1 MNGARILQ
9 AINGRAMYTLALP
22 HRQLP
27 DGLYRP
33 RKAMAPMR
41 RRRKAVPVADPRSM
55 TQEAILAL
63 EADLPEEPLAVRPTL
78 EESRRWLEEQVWS
91 LPVLDGRSAEEILGY
106 GDDGLCG

>member
-1 MNGARILQ
+1 
-9 AINGRAMYTLALP
+9 MYTLALP

-55 TQEAILAL
+55 TQEDILAL
-63 EADLPEEPLAVRPTL
+63 QAAARPSLKQLLLAPEART
-78 EESRRWLEEQVWS
+78 
-91 LPVLDGRSAEEILGY
+91 
-106 GDDGLCG
+106 DGLVPARGQARRRAAPEL